1 MPSVS
6 IGEINVTVPWSLKVF
21 ERNSYLPSG
30 DIVWRG
36 DAAGNRHEQVKAIF
50 DAGFLKG
57 TEEHDGAVT
66 IGLYVRGERFHA
78 LTEKA
83 CYMTGEI
90 HSIIFCDADS

>member
-1 MPSVS
+1 MLSVS
-6 IGEINVTVPWSLKVF
+6 IGEKNVIVPESLKVF

-30 DIVWRG
+30 DIVWCV
-36 DAAGNRHEQVKAIF
+36 DAAGNRHEQVKTIF

-66 IGLYVRGERFHA
+66 IGLYVQVERFHA

-83 CYMTGEI
+83 CFMTGEI

>member
-1 MPSVS
+1 
-6 IGEINVTVPWSLKVF
+6 
-21 ERNSYLPSG
+21 
-30 DIVWRG
+30 
-36 DAAGNRHEQVKAIF
+36 VKAIF

-66 IGLYVRGERFHA
+66 IGLYVRVERFHA

>member
-1 MPSVS
+1 MA
-6 IGEINVTVPWSLKVF
+6 TLF
-21 ERNSYLPSG
+21 
-30 DIVWRG
+30 WRG

-66 IGLYVRGERFHA
+66 IGLYVRFERFHA

-90 HSIIFCDADS
+90 HSFIFVMQIRDLSIGAIIGEPRTIKADLDGL